1 MEALEIDWKI
11 FVGQLINFAILFFLL
26 KVFVYGPFLAMIK
39 KRREKIQE
47 GVEKSIE
54 AEEKLKK
61 LLETKQKMEADNESQ
76 KKEILFSANEEA
88 KKRIALGVEKAEQE
102 RQAILLKAEK
112 EAQEKKAKEENETK
126 KETIENAFVLA
137 ESLLKENIDQ
147 AKNKKITEDFLSRL
161 KL

>member
-11 FVGQLINFAILFFLL
+11 FIGQLINFAILFFLL
-26 KVFVYGPFLAMIK
+26 KAFVYGPFLAMIK
-39 KRREKIQE
+39 KRREKIEE
-47 GVEKSIE
+47 GIEKSVA

-61 LLETKQKMEADNESQ
+61 LLETKQKMEADNETE
-76 KKEILFSANEEA
+76 KKEIIFSANEEA
-88 KKRIALGVEKAEQE
+88 KKRIASGIEKAEQE

-112 EAQEKKAKEENETK
+112 EAQEKKEKELERTK

-137 ESLLKENIDQ
+137 ESLLKENIDE
-147 AKNKKITEDFLSRL
+147 AKNKKITEEFLSRL

>member
-11 FVGQLINFAILFFLL
+11 FIGQLINFAILFFLL
-26 KVFVYGPFLAMIK
+26 KAFVYGPFLAMIK
-39 KRREKIQE
+39 KRREKIEE
-47 GVEKSIE
+47 GIEKSVA

-61 LLETKQKMEADNESQ
+61 LLETKQKMEADNEAE
-76 KKEILFSANEEA
+76 KKEIIFSANEEA
-88 KKRIALGVEKAEQE
+88 KKRIASGIEKAEQE

-112 EAQEKKAKEENETK
+112 EAQEKKEKELEKTK

-137 ESLLKENIDQ
+137 EILLKENIDET
-147 AKNKKITEDFLSRL
+147 KNKKITEEFLSRL

>member
-88 KKRIALGVEKAEQE
+88 KKRIALGIEEAEKE
-102 RQAILLKAEK
+102 RQNILLKAEK
-112 EAQEKKAKEENETK
+112 EAQEKKAKEAEKTK
-126 KETIENAFVLA
+126 KETIENAFFLA
-137 ESLLKENIDQ
+137 ENLLKQNIDDE
-147 AKNKKITEDFLSRL
+147 KNKKITDEFLSRL